1 MPSDNTPLKAV
12 VHVVLKPGVLD
23 PQGKAVESAL
33 RTLGFGE
40 IEEVRQGKF
49 FEITLDGERNDARA
63 RLDRMCSELLANPVI
78 EDYRVTICDA

>member
-1 MPSDNTPLKAV
+1 MKAV

-40 IEEVRQGKF
+40 VEEVRQGKF
-49 FEITLDGERNDARA
+49 FEITLDGECNDARA

-78 EDYRVTICDA
+78 EDYRVTIRDA

>member
-1 MPSDNTPLKAV
+1 MPSDSTPLKAV

-49 FEITLDGERNDARA
+49 FEITLNGERNDARE

-78 EDYRVTICDA
+78 EDYRVTIRDA